1 LAGRTITARDHARAP
16 LVAVVNETF
25 KRRFIGDRPAI
36 GRRLTLGIATTEGVT
51 GAAWE
56 IIGVIGDVKTG
67 GLADG
72 DLATPEIY
80 VPHTQS
86 PMPSLFVT
94 FRTDPAEGRPAPDLR
109 RAVRSVD
116 PSLPLGAVTS
126 MDRLIGESVRTQRF
140 RTTVMATFAGL
151 AALLANLGVYAVRS
165 RAIRA
170 RRREIGVRAA
180 LGATRRQ
187 ILSLLLGQALRL
199 VAAGMAIGAAG
210 AVWSTR
216 IVRQWLFATDATD
229 PVLLAGAAVLLGGTA
244 LVAGWLPARRAAA
257 IDPLISL
264 RHE

>member
-1 LAGRTITARDHARAP
+1 
-16 LVAVVNETF
+16 
-25 KRRFIGDRPAI
+25 
-36 GRRLTLGIATTEGVT
+36 
-51 GAAWE
+51 
-56 IIGVIGDVKTG
+56 
-67 GLADG
+67 
-72 DLATPEIY
+72 
-80 VPHTQS
+80 
-86 PMPSLFVT
+86 
-94 FRTDPAEGRPAPDLR
+94 
-109 RAVRSVD
+109 
-116 PSLPLGAVTS
+116 
-126 MDRLIGESVRTQRF
+126 MDKLIGESVRTQRF